1 MSSGTGWRMISWKN
15 FSLSSILLSHW
26 VIENIGFTRRG
37 QEYLTKLARD
47 IIADNDRLYA
57 SQQSDPGPCLAG
69 ESFVEQAKDRRGQQN
84 NERPNHAPDHPL

>member
-37 QEYLTKLARD
+37 QEYLTKLAHPR
-47 IIADNDRLYA
+47 ILEVELFRQREIVLPLQND
-57 SQQSDPGPCLAG
+57 DLAHLIQG
-69 ESFVEQAKDRRGQQN
+69 GLIVFFR
-84 NERPNHAPDHPL
+84 H